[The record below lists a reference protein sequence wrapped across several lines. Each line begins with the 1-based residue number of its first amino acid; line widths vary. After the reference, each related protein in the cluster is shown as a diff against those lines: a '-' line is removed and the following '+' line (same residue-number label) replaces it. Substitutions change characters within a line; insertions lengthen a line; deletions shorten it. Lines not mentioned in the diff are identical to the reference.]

1 MKLIKGNRF
10 KINSTEYEV
19 TGVWFKE
26 GERSSIEFRNTDW
39 DKEVKH
45 YAMPASEFDKKVSFE
60 QYVG

>member
-10 KINSTEYEV
+10 KMNSTEYEV

-26 GERSSIEFRNTDW
+26 GLRSSIEFRCTNW

-45 YAMPASEFDKKVSFE
+45 YVMPASEFDTKVSFE